1 MRGGVLVADVKENAK
16 VWQHELNEY
25 IRQGEPEAQEKSRAW
40 QTAIGLQAVDG
51 LQTSEY
57 LLDTD
62 KEHIE
67 GRITIN
73 EADQRI
79 KSYYEQKDV
88 RKSIENSTLGEYREA
103 DIVSVRIAELLGEKA
118 FQFSPVELKNIH
130 KHLFAGVFAHAGQY
144 RDYNIT
150 KKEWVLSGDTVIYA
164 SATSLED
171 TLAYDFQQ
179 EKEFSYAK
187 VAKAD
192 DAQKQLVKHIAKFT
206 AGIWQ
211 IHPFCEG
218 NTRTT
223 AVFIIK
229 YLRTFGFKVNNDV
242 FAQHSWYFRNALVRA
257 NYTNWEKNIHETTKY
272 LEKFFANLLLG
283 EQHELKNRYLHVE
296 YKK

>member
-1 MRGGVLVADVKENAK
+1 MADVKENAK

-57 LLDTD
+57 LLDTA

-187 VAKAD
+187 VAKVD

-257 NYTNWEKNIHETTKY
+257 NYTNWEKNIHETTNY